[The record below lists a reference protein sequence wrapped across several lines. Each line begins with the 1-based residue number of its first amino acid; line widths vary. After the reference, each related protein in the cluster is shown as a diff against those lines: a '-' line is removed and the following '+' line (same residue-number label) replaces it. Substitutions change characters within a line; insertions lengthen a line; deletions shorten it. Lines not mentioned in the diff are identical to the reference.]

1 MMIRHI
7 VVRSVKS
14 EDGERF
20 SRKGGRK
27 CDQAGQTK
35 RMTLILTIDFWNQML
50 KTMRELN
57 VKAKKK
63 KERKNLLLP
72 TVWKGDLSKNTSI
85 PQSLITPGLHA
96 HIHAIALKSL
106 N

>member
-1 MMIRHI
+1 M
-7 VVRSVKS
+7 RSVKS
-14 EDGERF
+14 ESGERF

-27 CDQAGQTK
+27 CDQAGQRK

-63 KERKNLLLP
+63 TERK
-72 TVWKGDLSKNTSI
+72 KS
-85 PQSLITPGLHA
+85 
-96 HIHAIALKSL
+96 ALA
-106 N
+106 NCVEG